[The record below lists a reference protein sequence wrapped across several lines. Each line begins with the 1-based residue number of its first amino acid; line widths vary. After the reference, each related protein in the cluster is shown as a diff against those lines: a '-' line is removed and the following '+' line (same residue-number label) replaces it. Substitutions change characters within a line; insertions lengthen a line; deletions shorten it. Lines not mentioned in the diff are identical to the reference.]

1 MELHTVRRL
10 KGNKL
15 SAKRVGRGIGSGKG
29 GHYSGRG
36 GKGQTQR
43 SSTNRPVGF
52 EGGQVPLFKRLPML
66 RGNKNPPMSQLTAV
80 DITKLSIFKSGEV
93 VTPIVLLQKKVL
105 KNFARK
111 GIKIIGNSKFDKKLT
126 LKDFSYS
133 KAARESLEKA
143 GSVLE

>member
-1 MELHTVRRL
+1 
-10 KGNKL
+10 
-15 SAKRVGRGIGSGKG
+15 
-29 GHYSGRG
+29 
-36 GKGQTQR
+36 
-43 SSTNRPVGF
+43 
-52 EGGQVPLFKRLPML
+52 
-66 RGNKNPPMSQLTAV
+66 MSQLTAV